1 MSDNA
6 VLKKLYLKPGYRAI
20 ILNAPASY
28 QPVIADIPPTVT
40 LADALAG
47 EFDFIQVFVVK
58 RADLEAAAQSLAA
71 ALKPDGLLWATYPKA
86 KALGTDLKRETVWE
100 ALQPAGL
107 RPVAQVAIDDTWS
120 ALRFKHDSEGG

>member
-1 MSDNA
+1 MAENA
-6 VLKKLYLKPGYRAI
+6 ILKKLYLKPGYRAI
-20 ILNAPASY
+20 ILNAPPSY
-28 QPVIADIPPTVT
+28 GAVIADIPPTVT
-40 LADALAG
+40 VAETLTG

-58 RADLEAAAQSLAA
+58 RADLEAAAHSLAA

-120 ALRFKHDSEGG
+120 ALRFKHDGGP